1 MVRWGD
7 MGRPRALFLAQNSPR
22 EVSSNLVQGVGFL
35 DTAIGERGLAG
46 KVQLLKDAGKGLLG
60 GLGACIYMSRLQ
72 KIFLVSTCGC
82 FDLRSSIGE
91 AQNAEVA
98 QGFQLTCNF
107 LLQLLASSSVIM

>member
-60 GLGACIYMSRLQ
+60 GLGESLQVTEDIPCVNLWMLRLE
-72 KIFLVSTCGC
+72 ILDWRSTEC
-82 FDLRSSIGE
+82 
-91 AQNAEVA
+91 
-98 QGFQLTCNF
+98 
-107 LLQLLASSSVIM
+107 

>member
-1 MVRWGD
+1 

-60 GLGACIYMSRLQ
+60 GLGACIYMSRLHDLSLVMS
-72 KIFLVSTCGC
+72 FVLVLNCRTLRLVSKG
-82 FDLRSSIGE
+82 
-91 AQNAEVA
+91 
-98 QGFQLTCNF
+98 
-107 LLQLLASSSVIM
+107 

>member
-1 MVRWGD
+1 

-60 GLGACIYMSRLQ
+60 GLGACIYMSRLHDLSLVMSFVLVLNCRTLRL
-72 KIFLVSTCGC
+72 FLKG
-82 FDLRSSIGE
+82 
-91 AQNAEVA
+91 
-98 QGFQLTCNF
+98 
-107 LLQLLASSSVIM
+107 

>member
-22 EVSSNLVQGVGFL
+22 EVSSNLVRGVGFL

-60 GLGACIYMSRLQ
+60 GLGACIYMSRLHDLSLVMSFVLVLNCRTLRL
-72 KIFLVSTCGC
+72 FLKG
-82 FDLRSSIGE
+82 
-91 AQNAEVA
+91 
-98 QGFQLTCNF
+98 
-107 LLQLLASSSVIM
+107 

>member
-22 EVSSNLVQGVGFL
+22 EVSSNLVRGVGFL

-60 GLGACIYMSRLQ
+60 GLGESLHLYVQVTEDIPSVNLWMLRLE
-72 KIFLVSTCGC
+72 ILDWRSTEC
-82 FDLRSSIGE
+82 
-91 AQNAEVA
+91 
-98 QGFQLTCNF
+98 
-107 LLQLLASSSVIM
+107 

>member
-22 EVSSNLVQGVGFL
+22 EVSSNLVRGVGFL

-60 GLGACIYMSRLQ
+60 GLGESLH
-72 KIFLVSTCGC
+72 FTV
-82 FDLRSSIGE
+82 
-91 AQNAEVA
+91 
-98 QGFQLTCNF
+98 
-107 LLQLLASSSVIM
+107 LA

>member
-1 MVRWGD
+1 

-60 GLGACIYMSRLQ
+60 GLGESLHLYVQVTEDIPCVNLWMLRLE
-72 KIFLVSTCGC
+72 ILDWRSTEC
-82 FDLRSSIGE
+82 
-91 AQNAEVA
+91 
-98 QGFQLTCNF
+98 
-107 LLQLLASSSVIM
+107 